1 MPNTGTTACSTCPC
15 NHSMEAITSTVEAVA
30 SDVLNRY
37 FDQFET
43 SFSDEIQS
51 EVTHRPAARQRA
63 VCTP

>member
-30 SDVLNRY
+30 SDVVNRY
-37 FDQFET
+37 IDQFET
-43 SFSDEIQS
+43 AVSDDIHS
-51 EVTHRPAARQRA
+51 KGTHRPAARQRA